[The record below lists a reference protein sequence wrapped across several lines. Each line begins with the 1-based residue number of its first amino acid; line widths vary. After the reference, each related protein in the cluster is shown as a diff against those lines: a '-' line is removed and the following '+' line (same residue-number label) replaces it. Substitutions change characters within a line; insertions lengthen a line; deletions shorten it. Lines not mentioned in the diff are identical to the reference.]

1 MWKMVVRAR
10 RKTDPKFTRAA
21 LLIPF
26 ATAFARRGGQAE
38 DVVLGN
44 QLPLEALTNPQLLIE
59 ASTLYAAIE
68 NMAAVLGDPYFGATV
83 AVEVAHHGTPVLRD
97 AAHDAVT
104 LGDFLS
110 RAVTEVAAQ
119 FDNVRYSLHVTADA
133 ASFEIQ
139 RTLRVSGALKQIDA
153 IVVCFY
159 VTVFR
164 LGLGAGFD
172 PKRLIVTAPSRDA
185 VPPGFLP
192 RSAFITSPINGLR
205 ISFPT
210 EWLTRPFKLDWAL
223 AEISRGEF
231 GDDPGAATTVAYFRN
246 LVAEN
251 LEHTDPLAQFARNCG
266 MHPRRIQRLL
276 AAQGTSYRRIRDEAR
291 RSLAVKLVSESRIP
305 FAEIAQRVGFSSLP
319 ALDRAFRQWTGKT
332 PTAFRAES
340 LMADPGAAG
349 AGNVTHGQS
358 RAGADS

>member
-1 MWKMVVRAR
+1 MAAQSRP
-10 RKTDPKFTRAA
+10 KTDPKFTRAA
-21 LLIPF
+21 LLILF
-26 ATAFARRGGQAE
+26 ATAFTRRGGNVE
-38 DVVLGN
+38 TVILRRR
-44 QLPLEALTNPQLLIE
+44 LPHEALTNPRLLIE
-59 ASTLYAAIE
+59 ASALYAAVE
-68 NMAAVLGDPYFGATV
+68 DMAVALGDPYFGASV
-83 AVEVAHHGTPVLRD
+83 AIEAAHHGTPVLRE
-97 AAHDAVT
+97 AARGAAT

-110 RAVTEVAAQ
+110 RAVTEVASQ
-119 FDNVRYSLHVTADA
+119 FDNVKYTLLVTADA

-139 RTLRVSGALKQIDA
+139 RTLRIPDGMTQIDA
-153 IVVCFY
+153 VGICFY
-159 VTVFR
+159 VTAIK
-164 LGLGAGFD
+164 LGLGPGFD